1 MKKIK
6 KIFDAFEENQKE
18 NKTKKKTKI
27 KEFILTQLFDIR
39 KKRKQE
45 LCEEKTECKDGE
57 CSKEYAQLA
66 EWLKELKYYR
76 KQKQKAM
83 NQWALS

>member
-1 MKKIK
+1 M
-6 KIFDAFEENQKE
+6 DAFEENQKE
-18 NKTKKKTKI
+18 NKTKKKTKT
-27 KEFILTQLFDIR
+27 KEFTRLFDIR
-39 KKRKQE
+39 KKQKQE

-76 KQKQKAM
+76 EQKQKAI

>member
-1 MKKIK
+1 MNV
-6 KIFDAFEENQKE
+6 FEESQKE
-18 NKTKKKTKI
+18 NKTKKKTKT
-27 KEFILTQLFDIR
+27 KEFTQLFDIR

-45 LCEEKTECKDGE
+45 LYEEKTECKDGE

-76 KQKQKAM
+76 EQKQKAI

>member
-1 MKKIK
+1 M
-6 KIFDAFEENQKE
+6 DAFEENQKE
-18 NKTKKKTKI
+18 NKTKKKTKT
-27 KEFILTQLFDIR
+27 KEFPQLFDIR

-45 LCEEKTECKDGE
+45 LCKEKTECKDGE

-76 KQKQKAM
+76 EQKQKAI

>member
-1 MKKIK
+1 MSY
-6 KIFDAFEENQKE
+6 EE
-18 NKTKKKTKI
+18 I
-27 KEFILTQLFDIR
+27 YSH
-39 KKRKQE
+39 
-45 LCEEKTECKDGE
+45 EEMAECKDGE

-76 KQKQKAM
+76 EQKQKAI

>member
-1 MKKIK
+1 MLLKKIK
-6 KIFDAFEENQKE
+6 RKIKQRR
-18 NKTKKKTKI
+18 KTKT
-27 KEFILTQLFDIR
+27 KEFTQLFDIR

-76 KQKQKAM
+76 EQKQKAI